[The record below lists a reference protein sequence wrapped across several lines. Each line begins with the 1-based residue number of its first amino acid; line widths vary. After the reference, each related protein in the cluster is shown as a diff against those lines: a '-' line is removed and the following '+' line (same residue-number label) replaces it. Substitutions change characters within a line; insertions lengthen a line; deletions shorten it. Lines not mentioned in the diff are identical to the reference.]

1 MWQLSSNV
9 SRETILKK
17 GGSTPPLFDRG
28 DIMKIAVATLAKKIL
43 GVRRDITRIKKR
55 IKYMWKKGVQSVAAD
70 VLLSNFE
77 GGIKG
82 FNLSRNPPYA
92 EVREFERLIQKFF
105 TSKTS
110 TTAGAREAMTNK
122 KKGFY
127 ELFRSMGYEGDIDM
141 VWDKLKNYDM
151 DSLLRQFDFDSDKVM
166 VAIAM
171 AAEGGSESLD
181 AFLNTFGQYYG

>member
-1 MWQLSSNV
+1 
-9 SRETILKK
+9 
-17 GGSTPPLFDRG
+17 
-28 DIMKIAVATLAKKIL
+28 MKIALATLAKKIL

-82 FNLSRNPPYA
+82 FNLSRSPSYA

-105 TSKTS
+105 ASKTS
-110 TTAGAREAMTNK
+110 TTTGAREAMTNK

-181 AFLNTFGQYYG
+181 TFLNSFGQYYD